1 MAEKDIVMNTMEEL
15 KEELLRTIECYYIVD
30 EEDRRVICG
39 NTGLISLCG
48 QEIMDLPFPEALK
61 GSPLLNLFV
70 QERPES
76 NSLNWELALEGTE
89 NYLLVRN
96 RWVELNNRTYR
107 VGAVTCAKDIIGLS
121 RELSGLTL
129 QYQEVIQQNRELLQ
143 DLQWSA
149 FHDHL
154 TRLGN
159 RNKYI
164 HDSETIFA
172 GEAKIGILNLDI
184 NNLKLAND
192 RYGHDCGDRLIRQ
205 VGSALKQLEE
215 NGSSYAYRVGGD
227 EFLLICRNC
236 PPEYPDLAADQILE
250 MIRESNR
257 AYGIPPC
264 EIAVGTALREPGQSF
279 ADLGKLADDRMYVCK
294 MQMKATGYSG

>member
-1 MAEKDIVMNTMEEL
+1 MC
-15 KEELLRTIECYYIVD
+15 R
-30 EEDRRVICG
+30 
-39 NTGLISLCG
+39 
-48 QEIMDLPFPEALK
+48 
-61 GSPLLNLFV
+61 
-70 QERPES
+70 
-76 NSLNWELALEGTE
+76 
-89 NYLLVRN
+89 
-96 RWVELNNRTYR
+96 
-107 VGAVTCAKDIIGLS
+107 
-121 RELSGLTL
+121 SGLTL

-164 HDSETIFA
+164 HDSETIFT
-172 GEAKIGILNLDI
+172 GEAKIEILNLDI

-192 RYGHDCGDRLIRQ
+192 RYGHGCGDRRIRQ

-215 NGSSYAYRVGGD
+215 DGSSYAYRVGGD

-279 ADLGKLADDRMYVCK
+279 ADLEKLADDRMYVCK

>member
-1 MAEKDIVMNTMEEL
+1 M
-15 KEELLRTIECYYIVD
+15 
-30 EEDRRVICG
+30 
-39 NTGLISLCG
+39 
-48 QEIMDLPFPEALK
+48 
-61 GSPLLNLFV
+61 
-70 QERPES
+70 
-76 NSLNWELALEGTE
+76 
-89 NYLLVRN
+89 
-96 RWVELNNRTYR
+96 
-107 VGAVTCAKDIIGLS
+107 GAVTCAKDIIGLS

-192 RYGHDCGDRLIRQ
+192 RYGHGCGDRLIRQ

-215 NGSSYAYRVGGD
+215 DGSSYAYRVG
-227 EFLLICRNC
+227 RRV
-236 PPEYPDLAADQILE
+236 P
-250 MIRESNR
+250 
-257 AYGIPPC
+257 
-264 EIAVGTALREPGQSF
+264 
-279 ADLGKLADDRMYVCK
+279 ADLQELSPGISGSGSRSNPGNDPGEQPRIRHSSVRDCGWNRPARTRTKLR
-294 MQMKATGYSG
+294 GP

>member
-1 MAEKDIVMNTMEEL
+1 M
-15 KEELLRTIECYYIVD
+15 
-30 EEDRRVICG
+30 
-39 NTGLISLCG
+39 
-48 QEIMDLPFPEALK
+48 
-61 GSPLLNLFV
+61 
-70 QERPES
+70 
-76 NSLNWELALEGTE
+76 
-89 NYLLVRN
+89 
-96 RWVELNNRTYR
+96 
-107 VGAVTCAKDIIGLS
+107 
-121 RELSGLTL
+121 
-129 QYQEVIQQNRELLQ
+129 
-143 DLQWSA
+143 
-149 FHDHL
+149 
-154 TRLGN
+154 
-159 RNKYI
+159 
-164 HDSETIFA
+164 
-172 GEAKIGILNLDI
+172 NLDI
-184 NNLKLAND
+184 NNLTLAND

-279 ADLGKLADDRMYVCK
+279 ADLEKLADDRMYVCK